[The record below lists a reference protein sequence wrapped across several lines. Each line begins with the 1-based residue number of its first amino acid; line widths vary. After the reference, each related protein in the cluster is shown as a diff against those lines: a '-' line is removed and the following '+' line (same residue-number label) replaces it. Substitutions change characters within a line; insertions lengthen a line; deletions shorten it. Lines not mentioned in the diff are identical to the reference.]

1 MGAKSSR
8 FPSHWREFGSVLTMA
23 YEVIE
28 NSWLRLRGGHK
39 LTIREKPEQVM
50 LMCPCKRLTST
61 CRTVVVLGRPESPM
75 TALSLS
81 LCSDNDENFS
91 IIREPVH
98 CLCNH
103 Q

>member
-50 LMCPCKRLTST
+50 LMCPCKRLT

-81 LCSDNDENFS
+81 LCSDNDENFL